1 MRGNRSTVSLIDGHI
16 DEVNVCICCHKVE
29 VPVGKHFCKQ
39 CAEEILAI
47 IDKNLEEREDAK
59 TNC

>member
-1 MRGNRSTVSLIDGHI
+1 MRVNRSTVSLIDGHI
-16 DEVNVCICCHKVE
+16 DEENICICCNKVE
-29 VPVGKHFCKQ
+29 VPVGKQFCKQ